1 MREDLDNHRRLF
13 DGGDDL
19 EFATTHAALKIN
31 VEHTPQQPR
40 PTHTRW
46 RAVRVFVRRHAG
58 ILRWT
63 RHDRRTQPGIGR
75 QHPMKTDQMQARAR
89 HQRGQALH
97 EFQRRHPDVRGAVAP
112 RAFELQYDIPRS
124 IALEPLVGDRGA
136 GDVAAQAFEF
146 IALMGATAHPG
157 VQTEPVRI
165 DAQAPPWFS
174 RPGRPPFA
182 G

>member
-1 MREDLDNHRRLF
+1 MFEVNIEHALEQARPAHARR
-13 DGGDDL
+13 
-19 EFATTHAALKIN
+19 
-31 VEHTPQQPR
+31 
-40 PTHTRW
+40 
-46 RAVRVFVRRHAG
+46 RAVRVFVRRLAG
-58 ILRWT
+58 ILRRA
-63 RHDRRTQPGIGR
+63 RHDRGAQPGIGR
-75 QHPMKTDQMQARAR
+75 QHPMKTDQMQARLR
-89 HQRGQALH
+89 HQRRQALH

-112 RAFELQYDIPRS
+112 GALELQHDVPRS
-124 IALEPLVGDRGA
+124 IALESLKGDRARDG
-136 GDVAAQAFEF
+136 AAQAFEF